1 MGAAKDVLA
10 DVARR
15 DEDGHFSYDVREDG
29 RGITIQRRGEPA
41 GVRRLAGWPGVRTL
55 LRWDPVAHALA
66 VAPLARLVDTPG
78 RFAARELARR
88 RSLHDYTL
96 RASGV
101 RFAVRHNSEDMFTLS
116 EMWHLRVYEPPEP
129 VAARLEAAGRPL
141 RIVDLG
147 ANIGLFGAQALARY
161 PGASIVAYE
170 PDPASARLHRR
181 CIELNDAGDR
191 WRLVE
196 ACAAPADG
204 KVEFAFGQGTGSHV
218 AGSDGGRPTV
228 EVPARDVFP
237 DLAEA
242 DLVKIDV
249 EGAEWE
255 LLADARFGAAPVVVV
270 EYHAF
275 LCPEPDS
282 HATAE
287 GLLRRAGYEVVPV
300 YRGGDG
306 QGMLWGFRPGPAA

>member
-1 MGAAKDVLA
+1 MGAANDV
-10 DVARR
+10 VAAEARPG
-15 DEDGHFSYDVREDG
+15 EDGHFSYDVREDG
-29 RGITIQRRGEPA
+29 RGISIQRRGEPT
-41 GVRRLAGWPGVRTL
+41 GVRRLARAPGLRAV
-55 LRWDPVAHALA
+55 LRWRPVARALA
-66 VAPLARLVDTPG
+66 VAPLARLVDTPA

-88 RSLHDYTL
+88 RDLRDYGL
-96 RASGV
+96 RGSDV
-101 RFAVRHNSEDMFTLS
+101 RFAVRHNSEDLFTLS

-129 VAARLEAAGRPL
+129 VAAVLRAVGRPP

-161 PGASIVAYE
+161 PGSSLVAYE
-170 PDPASARLHRR
+170 PDAASARIHRR
-181 CIELNDAGDR
+181 CIELNDAAGR

-204 KVEFAFGQGTGSHV
+204 TVEFAFGQGTGSHV
-218 AGSDGGRPTV
+218 AAPGAGRPTV

-237 DLAEA
+237 DLARA
-242 DLVKIDV
+242 DLAKIDV

-255 LLADARFGAAPVVVV
+255 LLADPRFGAPPVVVV

-282 HATAE
+282 HAAAE
-287 GLLRRAGYEVVPV
+287 RRLRHAGYEVAWV
-300 YRGGDG
+300 YRGADG
-306 QGMLWGFRPGPAA
+306 QGMLWGFRPAPAA